1 MDFYNYIS
9 NKRKT
14 TENVDLLLMETG
26 DLVTQDNAKA
36 EVLNT
41 FFASVSTSKTGLQ
54 EFQDP
59 EAMSINT

>member
-9 NKRKT
+9 DKRKT
-14 TENVDLLLMETG
+14 TENMGLLIETG

-41 FFASVSTSKTGLQ
+41 FFASVSTSKRAFRSSKTQRPCL
-54 EFQDP
+54 
-59 EAMSINT
+59 

>member
-9 NKRKT
+9 DKRKT
-14 TENVDLLLMETG
+14 TENMGLLIKTG